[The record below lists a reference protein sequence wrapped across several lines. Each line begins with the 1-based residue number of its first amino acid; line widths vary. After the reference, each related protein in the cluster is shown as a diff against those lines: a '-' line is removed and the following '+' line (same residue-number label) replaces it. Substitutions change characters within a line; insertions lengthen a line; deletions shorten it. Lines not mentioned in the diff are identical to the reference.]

1 MLTAN
6 AKKRLI
12 KLAQKYLDRNPSH
25 TNYGAY
31 NKFFKLTES
40 FGIKTRACLRE
51 SDTECIEAI
60 ENYERAVMA
69 HQFGCGPYTFGLF
82 YHKDFGICYLIELV
96 ETCKERDM
104 YFGAY
109 DVRERSFKKAKDVLH
124 LVRKMSFKIKFDFTD
139 CHRAN
144 VGISKQGQF
153 ICIDFDVV
161 KHQKEYAI
169 KFDR

>member
-1 MLTAN
+1 MLNSN
-6 AKKRLI
+6 AKKRLV
-12 KLAQKYLDRNPSH
+12 KLAQKYLDGKPKHFNCGS
-25 TNYGAY
+25 Y
-31 NKFFKLTES
+31 NMFFKLTES
-40 FGIKTRACLRE
+40 FGIKTRRCDQDR
-51 SDTECIEAI
+51 DDECIEAI

-82 YHKDFGICYLIELV
+82 YHPKYGLCYLVELV
-96 ETCKERDM
+96 EICKERNM

-109 DVRERSFKKAKDVLH
+109 DVRERSFKEAKDVLH

-161 KHQKEYAI
+161 KHQKEYTI